1 MGKIRIGNFIYIVV
15 PMINFPYYSVEHK
28 CGEVKTS
35 IDGEY
40 ISWYE

>member
-1 MGKIRIGNFIYIVV
+1 MSKIRIGDFIYLVV

-28 CGEVKTS
+28 CGEVKMGA
-35 IDGEY
+35 DGEY